1 MSRLINTVSRHS
13 ESEWQRVQATSP
25 IADYGA
31 NASSLSSLARV
42 GLHFTCRGRSYAAAR
57 DLTREPEERL
67 DCRPGLELCNEA
79 QLGIQSVRVTSTSE
93 RVGIIGLICDVNGG
107 CADLS

>member
-57 DLTREPEERL
+57 DLTRELEER
-67 DCRPGLELCNEA
+67 RPGLELCNEA